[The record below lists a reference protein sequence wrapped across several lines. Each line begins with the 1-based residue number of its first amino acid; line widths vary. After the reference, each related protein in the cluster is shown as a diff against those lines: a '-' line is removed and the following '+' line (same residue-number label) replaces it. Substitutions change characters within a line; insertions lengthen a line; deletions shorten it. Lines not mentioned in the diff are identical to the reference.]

1 MVGPGKRDHNLTDE
15 ERSEVI
21 KLNLETLLL
30 DAVIPIIS
38 NGVSAADAI
47 DNDNAITTLQESANL
62 ILSSSPAAYNAL
74 ESGDLKTAAI
84 EFLWAA
90 LENGAG
96 SELFWKGII
105 GLFQKAGVTNLTASR
120 FEKVIGKLS
129 GPLAIAN
136 AIICLLYTSPSPRDL
151 STSRMPSSA

>member
-1 MVGPGKRDHNLTDE
+1 RDHNLTDE

-84 EFLWAA
+84 EF
-90 LENGAG
+90 
-96 SELFWKGII
+96 
-105 GLFQKAGVTNLTASR
+105 
-120 FEKVIGKLS
+120 
-129 GPLAIAN
+129 
-136 AIICLLYTSPSPRDL
+136 
-151 STSRMPSSA
+151 